1 MAKFVKVLIVGHS
14 KETVASLEPILRKHP
29 DVKSASRLLTN
40 GTVDPLH
47 GVRDIP
53 DVLML
58 ELSQNWEDELQALN
72 IRPAAQR
79 PKVIAAGASDDARV
93 LRRAMQM
100 GVRDFLNIP
109 IDPHEVIAALQNL
122 VDEKRAIHSPVSQR
136 ITAVFNAKG
145 GSGASFLASNLS
157 HIMVQDLKLRV
168 ALVDLDLQFGTSA
181 LCLNL
186 HPKVGIG
193 DALFSAAD
201 IDTVALQGY
210 MSKHESG
217 LDVLA
222 STPHGFVAP
231 SEVST
236 DQLDHLLQVVASSYD
251 HVVID
256 LPRII
261 DALTLSVMAKA
272 DRIVLVLQQYLSHLH
287 DAKRFVQG
295 LRGQFQ
301 DLDERLVIAINRFH
315 NKASVSTR
323 DIEQGLGCRAVF
335 EIPNDYKRVSVA
347 EDLGVPLF
355 AHAPSAPVTKS
366 LRQFAQSL
374 SGVSPPARGLF
385 KRMFSDSHQTQ

>member
-1 MAKFVKVLIVGHS
+1 MSKSIKVLIVGHN

-29 DVKSASRLLTN
+29 DVKFASRFVTN

-58 ELSQNWEDELQALN
+58 ELRQSWEDELQALN
-72 IRPAAQR
+72 IRPPAHR
-79 PKVIAAGASDDARV
+79 PKVIAVGASDDASV

-109 IDPHEVIAALQNL
+109 IDADEVIAALQNL
-122 VDEKRAIHSPVSQR
+122 ADEKRAVHSPVPR
-136 ITAVFNAKG
+136 RMTAIFNAKG
-145 GSGASFLASNLS
+145 GSGASLLASNLS
-157 HIMVQDLKLRV
+157 HIMAQDLKLRV

-186 HPKVGIG
+186 NPNVGIG

-201 IDTVALQGY
+201 IDAVALQGY

-217 LDVLA
+217 LHVLA

-231 SEVST
+231 ADVPT
-236 DQLDHLLQVVASSYD
+236 ARLDHLLQVLSSSYD

-261 DALTLSVMAKA
+261 DPLTLTAMEKA
-272 DRIVLVLQQYLSHLH
+272 DRIVLVLQQYLSHVH
-287 DAKRFVQG
+287 DAKRIVHG
-295 LRGQFQ
+295 LRSHIHG
-301 DLDERLVIAINRFH
+301 LDERLVVAINRFQS
-315 NKASVSTR
+315 KASVGAR
-323 DIEQGLGCRAVF
+323 DIEQGLDCRAVV

-347 EDLGVPLF
+347 EDLGIPLLT
-355 AHAPSAPVTKS
+355 HAPSAPVTKS
-366 LRQFAQSL
+366 LRQFAQTL

-385 KRMFSDSHQTQ
+385 KRMFSDRHQTQ